1 MIAAARLSRSDR
13 SLVWNADDSLLLWQL
28 LRECPEGVTCGICR
42 SQKGM
47 EICEHYATTLG
58 ELDKPILILNPISEN
73 ADDSE
78 KKSARF
84 LNSRILK
91 NVLKIFS
98 DKNIIFDKFFFR
110 NPFASEDSI
119 LAMRDAFSEAAL
131 AGSLPQKWQ
140 VVISQQIPNAT
151 QHISSL
157 IGKQIFQENP
167 TAEWS
172 EVLKK
177 MSDAEEKFFTDKENP
192 LFSWNA
198 ASVKNIFEE
207 QGFKIDASSK
217 KIIEKRRI
225 TQKEIL
231 AWFESET
238 SAYGAAIRA
247 VIGEKKSLE
256 VSRLLQSATQ
266 NSIFDW
272 QSEIAFFSIMG

>member
-1 MIAAARLSRSDR
+1 
-13 SLVWNADDSLLLWQL
+13 
-28 LRECPEGVTCGICR
+28 
-42 SQKGM
+42 
-47 EICEHYATTLG
+47 
-58 ELDKPILILNPISEN
+58 
-73 ADDSE
+73 
-78 KKSARF
+78 
-84 LNSRILK
+84 
-91 NVLKIFS
+91 
-98 DKNIIFDKFFFR
+98 
-110 NPFASEDSI
+110 
-119 LAMRDAFSEAAL
+119 MRDAFSEAAL

-198 ASVKNIFEE
+198 ASVKNVFEE

-231 AWFESET
+231 AWFENET

-247 VIGEKKSLE
+247 AIGEKKLLE